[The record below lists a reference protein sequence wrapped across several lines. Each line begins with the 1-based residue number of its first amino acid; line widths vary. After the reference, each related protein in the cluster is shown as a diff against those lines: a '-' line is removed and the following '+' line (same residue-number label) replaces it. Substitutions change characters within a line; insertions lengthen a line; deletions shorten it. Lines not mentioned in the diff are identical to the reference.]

1 MFKLYSNMADFL
13 GDPKFPNKAI
23 KSPRGL
29 QIRYFQDLYK
39 QYSRLEFSHMK
50 DRPFAIAG
58 VENRLCKAY
67 GTKGGF
73 GIFDDG
79 PGNGLFH
86 RSLLW
91 QRAER
96 DEENRPLPWLSAIV
110 FPIESNISVPS
121 WSWMA
126 YSGGIDYLDPKF
138 EQTDWEKTDIHPPW
152 TRGNDAA
159 HAAETTYHDTG
170 IELIATAREYSVAS
184 SRVGDFKLLYDT
196 ELNKS
201 DGSRVQ
207 CVVVARS
214 KEGGAVSKRKHYV
227 LLVVA
232 TTSTG
237 PGGDKIYKRV
247 GAGHVLGKHISFD
260 KPGIPVRIH

>member
-1 MFKLYSNMADFL
+1 MADFL
-13 GDPKFPNKAI
+13 GDPKFPNKAV

-29 QIRYFQDLYK
+29 KIRYFQDLYK
-39 QYSRLEFSHMK
+39 QYSRLEFSHME

-96 DEENRPLPWLSAIV
+96 DEEDQPLPGLSAIV
-110 FPIESNISVPS
+110 FPIGSNVFVPS

-126 YSGGIDYLDPKF
+126 YSGGINYLDPKF
-138 EQTDWEKTDIHPPW
+138 DKTDWEKADIHPPW
-152 TRGNDAA
+152 TRGSETART
-159 HAAETTYHDTG
+159 AETTHHDAG
-170 IELIATAREYSVAS
+170 IELIATARDYNVAR
-184 SRVGDFKLLYDT
+184 SRPGDFKLLYDI
-196 ELNKS
+196 ELNSS
-201 DGSRVQ
+201 DGGKVQ

-214 KEGGAVSKRKHYV
+214 QEGRTVNERKHYV
-227 LLVVA
+227 LLVVS
-232 TTSTG
+232 TTLTG
-237 PGGDKIYKRV
+237 AGGDKVYRRV
-247 GAGHVLGKHISFD
+247 GAGHMLGKYIVLD
-260 KPGIPVRIH
+260 KPGTPVRIH

>member
-1 MFKLYSNMADFL
+1 MADFL

-23 KSPRGL
+23 MSPRGL
-29 QIRYFQDLYK
+29 KIRYFQDLYR
-39 QYSRLEFSHMK
+39 QYSRLKFSHMK

-91 QRAER
+91 QRAEL
-96 DEENRPLPWLSAIV
+96 DEEEKLLPWLSPIV
-110 FPIESNISVPS
+110 FPIESRVSIPS

-126 YSGGIDYLDPKF
+126 YAGGIDYLDPIF
-138 EQTDWEKTDIHPPW
+138 EKTDWEKADIHPPW
-152 TRGNDAA
+152 TRGNEAGR
-159 HAAETTYHDTG
+159 AAETTQHDAG
-170 IELIATAREYSVAS
+170 IELIATARDYNVAR
-184 SRVGDFKLLYDT
+184 SRPGDFKLLYDT
-196 ELNKS
+196 ELNRS
-201 DGSRVQ
+201 DGSKVK

-214 KEGGAVSKRKHYV
+214 KEAGSMRERKHYV
-227 LLVVA
+227 LLIV
-232 TTSTG
+232 STALTG
-237 PGGDKIYKRV
+237 NGGDKVYRRV
-247 GAGHVLGKHISFD
+247 GSGHMLGKYIALD
-260 KPGIPVRIH
+260 QPGTPVRIH